1 MSNNVETT
9 VFRARARLKELRVAH
24 HDLDTY
30 IHELST
36 DPNIDLLKIKRLK
49 KQKLRIKDMI
59 VRIESQLIPDLN
71 A

>member
-9 VFRARARLKELRVAH
+9 VFRARARLKVLRVAH
-24 HDLDTY
+24 HDLDTS

>member
-24 HDLDTY
+24 HDLDTS